1 MMRLRLSAR
10 HSLVCQQAVEL
21 VTDYLE
27 GTLSRAD
34 RRRFE
39 KHLALC
45 PGCTEYLAQ
54 IRATIAITGR
64 VTPDDLTEQMQA
76 EFIEIYRRW
85 QHDREG
91 GDGR

>member
-1 MMRLRLSAR
+1 MRMRWPAR

-27 GTLSRAD
+27 DALSRAD

-39 KHLALC
+39 KHLANC
-45 PGCTEYLAQ
+45 RGCTEYLVQ

-64 VTPDDLTEQMQA
+64 VTPDDLTDEMRT
-76 EFIEIYRRW
+76 EFADLYRHW
-85 QHDREG
+85 QHERDLGERG
-91 GDGR
+91 